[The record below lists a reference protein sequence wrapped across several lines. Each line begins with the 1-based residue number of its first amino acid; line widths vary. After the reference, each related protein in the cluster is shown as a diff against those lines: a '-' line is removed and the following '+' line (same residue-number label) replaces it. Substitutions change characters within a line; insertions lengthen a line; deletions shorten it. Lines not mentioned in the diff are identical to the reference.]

1 MFIDLHGLV
10 IECIAPSLELETKL
24 VRPFGLFLA
33 DQGEAEV
40 TIEIVETLP
49 PYEDFPEL
57 ESSFS
62 TPRNIVYDTKSF
74 KLVDYF
80 GKGATIENKA
90 ENRFTIY
97 GDDDNFLQEAFYL
110 LVLSTF
116 GQYCDKSGML
126 RIHAMSLSYAD
137 KAFLVPIPPGGGK
150 STMAFS
156 MLEEEGF
163 RLISDDE
170 PVISGSGQVLPFA
183 LRIGTLDEDKVRDI
197 PEEFFYTID
206 RMEFG
211 PKFFIDI
218 RYWEEKLEHRALQ
231 DVVYMVAKRVLN
243 GTPTIKKIPKYK
255 VAKSITRDAVIGV
268 GLYQGLEF
276 MLSHSPWSTIA
287 QIGTVFKRAIVAWK
301 MLRHAETYSFTI
313 TRDIDE
319 NRRVFRDFARSIE
332 KASAEQ
338 LAK

>member
-1 MFIDLHGLV
+1 MFINLHGLV
-10 IECIAPSLELETKL
+10 IECKGPSPELEAKL
-24 VRPFGLFLA
+24 LRPFGLFLA
-33 DQGEAEV
+33 DQGTAGV

-62 TPRNIVYDTKSF
+62 TPRNIVYDTREY
-74 KLVDYF
+74 KLIDYF

-90 ENRFTIY
+90 ESRFTIY

-110 LVLSTF
+110 LVISVF
-116 GQYCDKSGML
+116 GQYCDKHGML

-156 MLEEEGF
+156 MLQEEGF

-170 PVISGSGQVLPFA
+170 PIVSTSGHILPFA
-183 LRIGTLDEDKVRDI
+183 LRIGTLDEKRTRNI
-197 PEEFFYTID
+197 PEEFVYSID

-211 PKFFIDI
+211 PKFFIDV
-218 RYWEEKLEHRALQ
+218 RYWESQLEHRELEEII
-231 DVVYMVAKRVLN
+231 YIVARRVLN
-243 GTPTIKKIPKYK
+243 GTPAIKKIPKYK
-255 VAKSITRDAVIGV
+255 VLKSITRDGIIGV

-276 MLSHSPWSTIA
+276 MLSHSPWSTVA
-287 QIGTVFKRAIVAWK
+287 QIGTVIKRAIVAWK
-301 MLRHAETYSFTI
+301 MLRRAKTYSFVI

-319 NRRVFRDFARSIE
+319 NRRVFAEFARSLE
-332 KASAEQ
+332 KAPG
-338 LAK
+338 